1 MSKQPKKIGKY
12 DVIGTAGKGAMGIV
26 YIGHDPFVDRR
37 VAIKVQRYEE
47 TEDLENTAG
56 KKQAKRLFFNEA
68 QSAGALDHPNI
79 LRVYDAGEA
88 DGQPYIAMEYIEHVD
103 TLRSFCVPD
112 RLLPI
117 ATVLGHMI
125 ACAKALDYAHRQGV
139 THRDIKPANIMVTKE
154 GQVKIGDFGIA
165 QRTHTERTQV
175 IGWFGSPMYMS
186 PEQARNEPLTYQ
198 TDLFSLGVVMYEL
211 LSGVQAF
218 KATAIH
224 AVISN
229 ILNKEPKPLPEL
241 RPEIPEKLAAIVRRA
256 LAKELTRRYQSGAE
270 MAADLAAVLEALDE
284 PFANMSQEEKF
295 RAVRGLDFFRG
306 FSDSEV
312 SEVIR
317 ASDWETHPFG
327 VEVVKQ
333 GDGAGAFY
341 IAVSGHAWVRKDGK
355 EIAMLSEGEV
365 FGEMGY
371 LARNKRSATVVAA
384 SKLSLMKIARP
395 YNEWASLPCQLRL
408 NKAFQRILIERLER
422 ASSQLARTLE

>member
-1 MSKQPKKIGKY
+1 
-12 DVIGTAGKGAMGIV
+12 
-26 YIGHDPFVDRR
+26 
-37 VAIKVQRYEE
+37 
-47 TEDLENTAG
+47 
-56 KKQAKRLFFNEA
+56 
-68 QSAGALDHPNI
+68 
-79 LRVYDAGEA
+79 
-88 DGQPYIAMEYIEHVD
+88 
-103 TLRSFCVPD
+103 
-112 RLLPI
+112 
-117 ATVLGHMI
+117 
-125 ACAKALDYAHRQGV
+125 
-139 THRDIKPANIMVTKE
+139 
-154 GQVKIGDFGIA
+154 
-165 QRTHTERTQV
+165 
-175 IGWFGSPMYMS
+175 
-186 PEQARNEPLTYQ
+186 
-198 TDLFSLGVVMYEL
+198 MYEL

-229 ILNKEPKPLPEL
+229 ILNKEPRPLPEL
-241 RPEIPEKLAAIVRRA
+241 RPEIPEKLTAIVRRA
-256 LAKELTRRYQSGAE
+256 LAKELTRRYQSCAE

-295 RAVRGLDFFRG
+295 RAVRSLDFFRG

-355 EIAMLSEGEV
+355 EIAMLSEGEI